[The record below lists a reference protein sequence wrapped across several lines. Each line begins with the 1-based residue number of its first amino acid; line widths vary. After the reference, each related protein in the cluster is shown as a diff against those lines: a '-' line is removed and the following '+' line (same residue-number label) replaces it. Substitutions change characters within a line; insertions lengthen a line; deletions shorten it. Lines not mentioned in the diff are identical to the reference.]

1 MLLGGAAFG
10 ALAGYFVD
18 QWLGPKPWILVRL
31 SVLGISGFLR
41 LPSGHVPDGK
51 EMKESSSAAPDH
63 FAWFAG
69 GTLAV
74 GLLGFGTTALAAAH
88 PAARSAAWLGVGAAE
103 LFGLLGLSLNRWAR
117 SRSLHAVFAVDG
129 SVFGLRLALV

>member
-1 MLLGGAAFG
+1 
-10 ALAGYFVD
+10 
-18 QWLGPKPWILVRL
+18 
-31 SVLGISGFLR
+31 
-41 LPSGHVPDGK
+41 
-51 EMKESSSAAPDH
+51 MKESSSAAPDH

-103 LFGLLGLSLNRWAR
+103 FSGLLGLSLKRWAR
-117 SRSLHAVFAVDG
+117 ARSLHAVFAVVG
-129 SVFGLRLALV
+129 IVFGLRLLLVALGIALLRFRDANTTAFVIGFFAVYFVLQWLEIGYVSGASKAPRRI